1 MTIRA
6 ALLIPMTIAVLTAT
20 GPAWAAVPVTGKWVT
35 AGKDSVVEIAPC
47 GQKLCGKVA
56 KLLKPAEGGP
66 PTDRNN
72 PDPALKSRPLVGLPI
87 LTDFVDAGGQWAG
100 TIYDPRNGK
109 SYRSNVAKN
118 PDGTLKVQGCIAF
131 FCQTQT
137 WTAAK

>member
-1 MTIRA
+1 MSIRVV
-6 ALLIPMTIAVLTAT
+6 LTIALMIAAPPVTA
-20 GPAWAAVPVTGKWVT
+20 ASPVTGKWVT

-56 KLLKPAEGGP
+56 KLLRPAEGGP

-72 PDPALKSRPLVGLPI
+72 PNPVLKSRPLIGLPI
-87 LTDFVDAGGQWAG
+87 LSDFVEAGAQWSG

-109 SYRSNVAKN
+109 SYRSNVARN

-131 FCQTQT
+131 FCQTQI
-137 WTAAK
+137 WTKAQ

>member
-1 MTIRA
+1 MIFRPTLTFALIAIGAPAIA
-6 ALLIPMTIAVLTAT
+6 AS
-20 GPAWAAVPVTGKWVT
+20 PVTGKWVT

-56 KLLKPAEGGP
+56 RLLKPANGAP
-66 PTDRNN
+66 VDRNN

-87 LTDFVDAGGQWAG
+87 LSDFVEAGAQWSG

-109 SYRSNVAKN
+109 SYRSNVARN